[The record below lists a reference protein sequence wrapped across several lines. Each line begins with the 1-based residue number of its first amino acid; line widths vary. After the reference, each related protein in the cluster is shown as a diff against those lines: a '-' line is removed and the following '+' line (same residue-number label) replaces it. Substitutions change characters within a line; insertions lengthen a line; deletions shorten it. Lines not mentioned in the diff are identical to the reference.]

1 MMLYVYTGV
10 PGSGKSLHAANDV
23 RFALNHGRPVIA
35 NFELG
40 ADAPVKDRSLYH
52 YVSNDQLSVSYITEF
67 CDAYWADPEHKFR
80 EDFVLL
86 VLDEV
91 QILWNSRRWS
101 EKGRMEW
108 LELWS
113 QSRKYGLKVIMIA
126 QSAKMIDNQFRQLV
140 DTEIN
145 HRKVSSFGTLGFL
158 ISLPFRDRLFLRV
171 SSLFQSG
178 IRLGS
183 EWSIGSKKDMQMYD
197 SYVKLRRQ
205 EVGNT
210 LKTSAT

>member
-1 MMLYVYTGV
+1 MLFVYTGV
-10 PGSGKSLHAANDV
+10 PGSGKSLHAANDI
-23 RFALNHGRPVIA
+23 RFALNHGRPVMA
-35 NFELG
+35 NFEL
-40 ADAPVKDRSLYH
+40 ASSAPVKDRSLYH
-52 YVSNDQLSVSYITEF
+52 YVPNDELTVSKIVDF
-67 CDAYWADPEHKFR
+67 CDAWWADPSHEFR

-91 QILWNSRRWS
+91 QILFNSRRWS

-113 QSRKYGLKVIMIA
+113 QSRKYGLKVILIA
-126 QSAKMIDNQFRQLV
+126 QSAKMIDNQFRQLL

-183 EWSIGSKKDMQMYD
+183 EWSIGHKADMEMYD

-205 EVGNT
+205 EINASV
-210 LKTSAT
+210 KTATA